1 MTSAPRSD
9 LEARYQAALAQLP
22 IVAILRGLHP
32 GEAVAIG
39 EALVAAGIRLLEVP
53 LNSPDPFTS
62 IRLLAKTLEGR
73 ALVGA
78 GTVYTMDEVEKVA
91 ACGGQIVVSPNTNR
105 DVIKCTREQGLIS
118 LPGFFTPTEAAA
130 ALAAGAHGLKLFP
143 GEGAS
148 KAYVKA
154 LRAILPKGTQ
164 VLLVGGV
171 SVENIADW
179 RDQVDGF
186 GIGSAIYKPG
196 VTPEEIGVKARD
208 LIAAFGGAKKSA

>member
-1 MTSAPRSD
+1 MSSAAGD
-9 LEARYQAALAQLP
+9 LEARYRASFAQLP
-22 IVAILRGLHP
+22 IVAILRGLRP
-32 GEAVAIG
+32 EESVAIG
-39 EALVAAGIRLLEVP
+39 EALVEAGINLLEVP

-62 IRLLAKTLEGR
+62 IGLLAKALDGR

-91 ACGGQIVVSPNTNR
+91 ASGGKLIVSPNTNP
-105 DVIKCTREQGLIS
+105 DVIKCSREQGLIS

-130 ALAAGAHGLKLFP
+130 ALAAGAHALKLFP

-154 LRAILPKGTQ
+154 LQAILPKGTQ
-164 VLLVGGV
+164 MLLVGGV
-171 SVENIADW
+171 SVDNIADW
-179 RDQVDGF
+179 RDHVDGF

-196 VTPEEIGVKARD
+196 ITPAEIGGKARA
-208 LIAAFGGAKKSA
+208 LIAAYRGTR